1 MSRPPSRAA
10 PQQLDW
16 AGAFNIRDLGGLP
29 TIDGRTT
36 RYRSLIRADD
46 PARLSDEGWSAL
58 EGYGIRTIVDLRDE
72 SEVISQRRSTEIR
85 VIRIPLVDLSD
96 TQFWDDHRATETQDL
111 YRALLWRW
119 PSAFAAAVKSVAR
132 AAPGGVLVHCVEGRD
147 RTGLLVA
154 LLLSSVGVTRA
165 AIEQD
170 YEASEARL
178 RLRYER
184 LLLEAAPSERAR
196 LAREN
201 VAARSSLGP
210 VLDEI
215 DPATFLLDHGASQ
228 ADVRLLRAR
237 LVARRSAK
245 SRYGHREDRPHRH
258 DR

>member
-1 MSRPPSRAA
+1 MSGPAHQA
-10 PQQLDW
+10 PLQHLDW
-16 AGAFNIRDLGGLP
+16 PGAFNIRDLGGLP
-29 TIDGRTT
+29 TIDGRMT

-58 EGYGIRTIVDLRDE
+58 EGHGIRTIVDLRDE
-72 SEVISQRRSTEIR
+72 SEMTRQPRVTEIR

-96 TQFWDDHRATETQDL
+96 TQFWDDHRATETRDL
-111 YRALLWRW
+111 YRSLLWRW
-119 PSAFAAAVKSVAR
+119 PDAFTAAVKAVAR
-132 AAPGGVLVHCVEGRD
+132 ADPGGVIVHCVEGRD
-147 RTGLLVA
+147 RTGLVVA

-170 YEASEARL
+170 YEASELRL

-184 LLLEAAPSERAR
+184 LVLGVAPFERAQ

-201 VAARSSLGP
+201 VAARSSLGS

-215 DPATFLLDHGASQ
+215 DPPTFLLDHGASQ
-228 ADVRLLRAR
+228 ADLRLLRAR
-237 LVARRSAK
+237 LVARWSAK
-245 SRYGHREDRPHRH
+245 SRGWHREGRAHRH